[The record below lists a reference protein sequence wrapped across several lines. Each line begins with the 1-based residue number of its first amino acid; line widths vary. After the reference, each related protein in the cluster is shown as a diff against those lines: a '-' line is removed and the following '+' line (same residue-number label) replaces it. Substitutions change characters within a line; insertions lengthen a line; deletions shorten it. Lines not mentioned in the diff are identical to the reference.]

1 MNLDEFEH
9 QTTVDDWEIVGDGE
23 PSLEDYPT
31 ERQETETHY
40 ADGTQKL
47 DEFGAPIR
55 KAVRVREGVKDRP
68 ASPPR

>member
-1 MNLDEFEH
+1 MNLDEHEH

-23 PSLEDYPT
+23 PSLDDYPQ
-31 ERQETETHY
+31 RKETATHE
-40 ADGTQKL
+40 ADGSQKL

-55 KAVRVREGVKDRP
+55 PVVRVREGVKDRP